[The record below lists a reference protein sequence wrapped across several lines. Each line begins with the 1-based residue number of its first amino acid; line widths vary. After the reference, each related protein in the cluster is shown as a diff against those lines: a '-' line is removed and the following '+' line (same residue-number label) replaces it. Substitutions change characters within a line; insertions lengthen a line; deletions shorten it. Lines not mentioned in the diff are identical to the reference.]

1 MYIALLTTL
10 GVTLQLGLATAQTK
24 VTVDAG
30 TTYQVIDG
38 FGFSEAFGF
47 GGGVE
52 NAPAAQQTQALNYMF
67 STTEGA
73 GMTILRNRIAA
84 DPNGTIEPNNPGSSS
99 ATPSYRSIGDDAS
112 QVRVIYGPILIQQ
125 CRPPHTLSKRS
136 GFADNFVES
145 LDLLV

>member
-10 GVTLQLGLATAQTK
+10 GVTLQVGLATAQTK

-84 DPNGTIEPNNPGSSS
+84 DPNGTIEPNSPGSPST
-99 ATPSYRSIGDDAS
+99 TPSYRSIGDDAS
-112 QVRVIYGPILIQQ
+112 QVRIIYSPVQFQQ
-125 CRPPHTLSKRS
+125 RTAPLMC
-136 GFADNFVES
+136 
-145 LDLLV
+145 

>member
-1 MYIALLTTL
+1 MLISSPSPRKTQSVKSNNCWHSSNMHISLLTTL

-24 VTVDAG
+24 VTVNAG

-84 DPNGTIEPNNPGSSS
+84 DPNGSIEPNSPGSPS
-99 ATPSYRSIGDDAS
+99 AAPTYKAIGDDSS
-112 QVRVIYGPILIQQ
+112 QVRVIYSPIV
-125 CRPPHTLSKRS
+125 
-136 GFADNFVES
+136 F
-145 LDLLV
+145 